1 MIFPHPVSLEEAMQ
15 TRMAKG
21 ILPTTMSSRMLHELP
36 RQVWERAIFS
46 AGVQNVD
53 FLEEARQAI
62 DSIVAGEVNKATERT
77 ILRQLAEKFS
87 MEGLT
92 KEPRLNLILDTQV
105 KMANGFGTWVEGQH
119 PSVLM
124 QWPCQ
129 EFYRAEERKEPRDW
143 PTRWE
148 EVGGDFY
155 PGDADYP
162 EGRMIALKND
172 PIWEALSAFGLP
184 YAPFDYNSGMDL
196 RDIDREEAIELGIL
210 DEDETIEPEEMG
222 LNEGLEAHIGEAA
235 EFGLGVRLGEFL
247 VGIAKV
253 GVDGLV
259 KFIGAGS

>member
-1 MIFPHPVSLEEAMQ
+1 
-15 TRMAKG
+15 
-21 ILPTTMSSRMLHELP
+21 
-36 RQVWERAIFS
+36 
-46 AGVQNVD
+46 
-53 FLEEARQAI
+53 
-62 DSIVAGEVNKATERT
+62 
-77 ILRQLAEKFS
+77 
-87 MEGLT
+87 
-92 KEPRLNLILDTQV
+92 
-105 KMANGFGTWVEGQH
+105 
-119 PSVLM
+119 M